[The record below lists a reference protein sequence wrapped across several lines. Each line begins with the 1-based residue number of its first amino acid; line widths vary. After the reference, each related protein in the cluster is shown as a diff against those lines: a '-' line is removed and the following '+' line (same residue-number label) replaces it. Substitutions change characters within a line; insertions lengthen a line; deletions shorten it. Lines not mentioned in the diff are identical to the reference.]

1 MGSSEVILGIA
12 VLIAA
17 FQLWV
22 SVQLFRASHYEPLQ
36 KWLQLLLIWLIPLLG
51 AIVVQS
57 MMRSEGRPP
66 YVPEKGYTTPND
78 SGASE

>member
-1 MGSSEVILGIA
+1 MGSSEVILGVG

-22 SVQLFRASHYEPLQ
+22 SVQLIRASHYESLQ
-36 KWLQLLLIWLIPLLG
+36 KWLQLLLIWLVPLLG

-57 MMRSEGRPP
+57 MMRTEGRAP
-66 YVPEKGYTTPND
+66 YKPEKGYTEPGDN
-78 SGASE
+78 AS